1 MGNLSRYL
9 KFIVAVIGAALTAA
23 ATAFPDSTWL
33 DTWGPII
40 SAVLTAAA
48 VYAVPNSPA
57 PAGGPGEPPAG
68 L

>member
-1 MGNLSRYL
+1 MGNVTRYL

-23 ATAFPDSTWL
+23 TTAFPDASWL
-33 DTWGPII
+33 NTWGPII
-40 SAVLTAAA
+40 SAVLTAVA

-57 PAGGPGEPPAG
+57 PATGWAEPPAG